1 MCFCVFVFFYE
12 KHKLSNLCVFLQQKN
27 CTREPMCFCVF
38 VFVFLRKTQKHNDP
52 ILLCLFSA
60 IEQHQRTDVFLC
72 FFFNEKHKNKRTK
85 FCLCFFF
92 SNIIAPENHCVFVF
106 FLRKAQRQFFLVFS
120 AIELQQRAYLFLLK
134 TRCTATARA
143 KVPTPWEQNNP
154 DTKIERKNKQT
165 NKQNTFFVI
174 FGAMTTAFGN

>member
-72 FFFNEKHKNKRTK
+72 FFLTKNTK
-85 FCLCFFF
+85 TQGPNFVCVFFQQYNCTREPLCF
-92 SNIIAPENHCVFVF
+92 CVFLKKSTKTIFFGFFRNRIAAESLSVF
-106 FLRKAQRQFFLVFS
+106 TEDSLYCDSKGQS
-120 AIELQQRAYLFLLK
+120 ANSMRA
-134 TRCTATARA
+134 
-143 KVPTPWEQNNP
+143 E
-154 DTKIERKNKQT
+154 
-165 NKQNTFFVI
+165 
-174 FGAMTTAFGN
+174 